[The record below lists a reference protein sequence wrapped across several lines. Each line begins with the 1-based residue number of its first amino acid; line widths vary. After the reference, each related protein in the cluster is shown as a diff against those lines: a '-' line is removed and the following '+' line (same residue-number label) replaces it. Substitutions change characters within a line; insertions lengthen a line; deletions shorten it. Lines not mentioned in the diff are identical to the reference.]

1 MLIHA
6 GTEVEERG
14 QLRGARAL
22 DRDGPP
28 PTEDADGAD
37 ALPHLITDI
46 SADDHAST

>member
-1 MLIHA
+1 MLIDA

-37 ALPHLITDI
+37 ERAALLQI
-46 SADDHAST
+46 AL